1 MLSCLSV
8 IFFFLGGFLL
18 PGNNKL
24 GTLRW
29 KGKLYICSTA
39 DRAEQFGSEPDL
51 FIQGVR
57 GLVHRHSVME
67 QLLIAEEDQVLSQ
80 EEDK

>member
-1 MLSCLSV
+1 M
-8 IFFFLGGFLL
+8 

-29 KGKLYICSTA
+29 KGKLYVCSTA

-57 GLVHRHSVME
+57 GLVHRHSVLE
-67 QLLIAEEDQVLSQ
+67 HLLIAEEEQVLVK